1 MKLEVLAFL
10 PFHSAIIMAD
20 SSSVR
25 LQVASELRP
34 FSDITKSLQYL
45 VSQKHFDS
53 LVEVLNNI
61 YQAEAACDNP
71 RSSAVKEHLK
81 VIVPCMINEIW
92 GASQEKPKLSVTT
105 LNSRKS
111 PSPERTPLTRL
122 GTDKSL
128 AGVGI
133 PTPTVRRS
141 SPCRSSQDLME
152 PFNKSLSGLSYHHA
166 HSLSDFCHI
175 RGSATFTRSKRPLTK
190 GNEGSPGPAAY
201 RCDKGKLKVNSPRV
215 MIPRGGK
222 KGELFSVP
230 DSPGPAAYY
239 VMRHFVAKHN

>member
-1 MKLEVLAFL
+1 
-10 PFHSAIIMAD
+10 MAD

-25 LQVASELRP
+25 MQVASELRP

-61 YQAEAACDNP
+61 CQAEAASDNP

-92 GASQEKPKLSVTT
+92 GASKEAPKLSITT
-105 LNSRKS
+105 LKRRKS
-111 PSPERTPLTRL
+111 PSPERTPLSRL
-122 GTDKSL
+122 ATDKTL
-128 AGVGI
+128 AGLGVT
-133 PTPTVRRS
+133 TPTVRRS
-141 SPCRSSQDLME
+141 SPARSAQELIE
-152 PFNKSLSGLSYHHA
+152 PFNRSLSGLSYNQA

-201 RCDKGKLKVNSPRV
+201 RCDKDKLKVNSPRV